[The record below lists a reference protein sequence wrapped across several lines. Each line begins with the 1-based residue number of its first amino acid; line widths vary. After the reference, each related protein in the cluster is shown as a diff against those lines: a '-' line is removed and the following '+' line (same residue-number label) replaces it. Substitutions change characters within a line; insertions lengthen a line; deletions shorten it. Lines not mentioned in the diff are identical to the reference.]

1 MSDIL
6 ETAAP
11 APAPAADSGE
21 ATTYANEHEAVAE
34 LERRESERRAQRK
47 AERAER
53 DERIAQQREKA
64 AEAEREIEADAKRE
78 REEADEEDD
87 EPRRRKADDKADDK
101 ADKDKPRRKA
111 DKAESDEAD
120 GEEAEEDSEDDGDDV
135 PAADEDDADD
145 SDEDDDEGDKS
156 LRRPEKLKVGDTEVE
171 IPKGTPKAAVEAIKS
186 LQHRLTA
193 DYTRKTQ
200 EAAETRKAAAE
211 RTEAADSLLQQVQRA
226 QQAVVS
232 MAQRLIGNPPP
243 LELAQ
248 SDPAGYLYA
257 KEAYEARV
265 RDLQALN
272 AHTGELTRSQQQQR
286 QQAQQQALL
295 EEAQRTVKVLPQ
307 LADPAKR
314 TAFLEA
320 AVQAA
325 SASGFTPE
333 DVASVTDHRMLHLLD
348 RLLKAE
354 RRLSALDGASKSV
367 KSKLA
372 DVAPKPLRA
381 GNAGTQSQGQM
392 NKASRAREMFMK
404 SGRTMKDVQRY
415 LEVLDS

>member
-1 MSDIL
+1 VSDIL

-11 APAPAADSGE
+11 APAADSGE
-21 ATTYANEHEAVAE
+21 AKTYANEYEAVAE

-87 EPRRRKADDKADDK
+87 EPRRRKADDKADE
-101 ADKDKPRRKA
+101 DKPRRKA
-111 DKAESDEAD
+111 DKAKSDEAD
-120 GEEAEEDSEDDGDDV
+120 GEEADEDSEDDGDDV

-145 SDEDDDEGDKS
+145 SDEDDDEDDKS
-156 LRRPEKLKVGDTEVE
+156 LRKPEKLKVGDTEVE

-314 TAFLEA
+314 TAFLES

-348 RLLKAE
+348 RLVKAE

-404 SGRTMKDVQRY
+404 SGRSMKDVQRY
-415 LEVLDS
+415 LEALDS

>member
-1 MSDIL
+1 MSDTL
-6 ETAAP
+6 ETA

-21 ATTYANEHEAVAE
+21 AKTYANEYEAVAE

-53 DERIAQQREKA
+53 DERIGEEREKA
-64 AEAEREIEADAKRE
+64 AKAEREIEDDAKRE
-78 REEADEEDD
+78 REEVED
-87 EPRRRKADDKADDK
+87 EPRKRKANE
-101 ADKDKPRRKA
+101 DKPRRKA
-111 DKAESDEAD
+111 EKAESDEAD
-120 GEEAEEDSEDDGDDV
+120 DDGEDAEEDSEDDGDDV

-145 SDEDDDEGDKS
+145 SDEDDDEDDKS
-156 LRRPEKLKVGDTEVE
+156 LRKPEKLKVGDTEVE

-314 TAFLEA
+314 TAFLES

-348 RLLKAE
+348 RLVKAE

-404 SGRTMKDVQRY
+404 SGRSMKDVQRY
-415 LEVLDS
+415 LEALDS

>member
-1 MSDIL
+1 MSDTL
-6 ETAAP
+6 ES
-11 APAPAADSGE
+11 PAADSGE
-21 ATTYANEHEAVAE
+21 PKTYANAHEAVAE
-34 LERRESERRAQRK
+34 LERRDSERRAQRK

-64 AEAEREIEADAKRE
+64 AEAESEIEADAKRE
-78 REEADEEDD
+78 REEADEEAD
-87 EPRRRKADDKADDK
+87 EPRRRKADDKADE
-101 ADKDKPRRKA
+101 DKPRRKA
-111 DKAESDEAD
+111 DKAKSDEAD

-145 SDEDDDEGDKS
+145 SDEDEAEDDKS
-156 LRRPEKLKVGDTEVE
+156 LRKPEKLKVGDTEVE

-200 EAAETRKAAAE
+200 EAAETRKAATE
-211 RTEAADSLLQQVQRA
+211 RTEAADNLLQQVQRA

-257 KEAYEARV
+257 KEAYETRV

-272 AHTGELTRSQQQQR
+272 AQTGELTRSQQQQR

-307 LADPAKR
+307 LADPTKR
-314 TAFLEA
+314 TAFLES

-325 SASGFTPE
+325 SVSGFTPE
-333 DVASVTDHRMLHLLD
+333 DVAGVTDHRMLHLLD
-348 RLLKAE
+348 RLVQAE
-354 RRLSALDGASKSV
+354 RRLAALDGTSRSI

-381 GNAGTQSQGQM
+381 GNAGTQSQGQT
-392 NKASRAREMFMK
+392 NKAARAREQFMK
-404 SGRTMKDVQRY
+404 SGRSMKDVKRY
-415 LEVLDS
+415 LESLDT

>member
-1 MSDIL
+1 VSDTL

-11 APAPAADSGE
+11 AANTGE
-21 ATTYANEHEAVAE
+21 PKTYANAHEAVAE
-34 LERRESERRAQRK
+34 LDRRESERRAERK
-47 AERAER
+47 AERAAR
-53 DERIAQQREKA
+53 DERIGEEREKA
-64 AEAEREIEADAKRE
+64 AQAEREIEADAKRE
-78 REEADEEDD
+78 REEADEEAD
-87 EPRRRKADDKADDK
+87 EPRRRKADDKAD
-101 ADKDKPRRKA
+101 ADKPRRKA
-111 DKAESDEAD
+111 EKAESDEDED
-120 GEEAEEDSEDDGDDV
+120 GEDAEEDSEDDGDDV
-135 PAADEDDADD
+135 PAADKDEADD
-145 SDEDDDEGDKS
+145 SDEDEEEDDKS
-156 LRRPEKLKVGDTEVE
+156 LSKPEKLKVGDTEVE

-200 EAAETRKAAAE
+200 EAAETRKAATE
-211 RTEAADSLLQQVQRA
+211 RTEAADNLLQQVQRA

-286 QQAQQQALL
+286 EQAQQQALL

-307 LADPAKR
+307 LADPTKR
-314 TAFLEA
+314 TAFLES

-333 DVASVTDHRMLHLLD
+333 DVAGVTDHRMLHLLD
-348 RLLKAE
+348 RLVKAE

-392 NKASRAREMFMK
+392 NKAANAHAQFMK
-404 SGRTMKDVQRY
+404 SGRSMKDVKRY
-415 LEVLDS
+415 LEALDN

>member
-11 APAPAADSGE
+11 APAADSGE
-21 ATTYANEHEAVAE
+21 AKTYANEYEAVAE

-87 EPRRRKADDKADDK
+87 EPRRRKADDKAD
-101 ADKDKPRRKA
+101 KDKPRRKA

-120 GEEAEEDSEDDGDDV
+120 GEEAEEDSEGDGDDV

-145 SDEDDDEGDKS
+145 SDEDDDEDDKS
-156 LRRPEKLKVGDTEVE
+156 LRKPEKLKVGDTEVE

-348 RLLKAE
+348 RLVKAE

-404 SGRTMKDVQRY
+404 SGRSMKDVQRY
-415 LEVLDS
+415 LEALDS

>member
-1 MSDIL
+1 MSDTL
-6 ETAAP
+6 KS
-11 APAPAADSGE
+11 PAADSGE
-21 ATTYANEHEAVAE
+21 PKTYANAHEAVAE
-34 LERRESERRAQRK
+34 LERRDSERRAQRK

-53 DERIAQQREKA
+53 EERIAQQREKA
-64 AEAEREIEADAKRE
+64 AEAESEIEADAKRE
-78 REEADEEDD
+78 REEADEEAD
-87 EPRRRKADDKADDK
+87 EPRRRKADDKADE
-101 ADKDKPRRKA
+101 DKPRRKA
-111 DKAESDEAD
+111 DKAKSDEAD

-145 SDEDDDEGDKS
+145 SDEDDDEDDKS
-156 LRRPEKLKVGDTEVE
+156 LRKPEKLKVGDTEVE

-415 LEVLDS
+415 LEALDS

>member
-1 MSDIL
+1 VSDIL

-11 APAPAADSGE
+11 APAADSGE
-21 ATTYANEHEAVAE
+21 AKTYANEYEAVAE

-87 EPRRRKADDKADDK
+87 EPRRRKADDKADK

-120 GEEAEEDSEDDGDDV
+120 GEEAEEDSEGDGDDV

-145 SDEDDDEGDKS
+145 SDEDEAEDDKS
-156 LRRPEKLKVGDTEVE
+156 LRKPEKLKVGDTEVE

-307 LADPAKR
+307 LADTAKR

-325 SASGFTPE
+325 SASGFTPD

-348 RLLKAE
+348 RLVKAE

-404 SGRTMKDVQRY
+404 SGRSMKDVQRY
-415 LEVLDS
+415 LEALDS

>member
-1 MSDIL
+1 MSDTL
-6 ETAAP
+6 ET
-11 APAPAADSGE
+11 PAANTGE
-21 ATTYANEHEAVAE
+21 PKTYANEREAVAE
-34 LERRESERRAQRK
+34 LERRESERRAERK
-47 AERAER
+47 AERAAR
-53 DERIAQQREKA
+53 DERIGEEREKA
-64 AEAEREIEADAKRE
+64 AKAEREIEVDAKRE
-78 REEADEEDD
+78 REQAEE
-87 EPRRRKADDKADDK
+87 EPRRRQADDKDDE
-101 ADKDKPRRKA
+101 DKPRRKA
-111 DKAESDEAD
+111 AKAESDEAD
-120 GEEAEEDSEDDGDDV
+120 DDGADSADEDSEDDGDDV

-145 SDEDDDEGDKS
+145 SDEGEEEDDKALS
-156 LRRPEKLKVGDTEVE
+156 KPEKLKVGDTEVE

-200 EAAETRKAAAE
+200 EAAETRKAATE
-211 RTEAADSLLQQVQRA
+211 RTEAADNLLQQVQRA

-314 TAFLEA
+314 TAFLES

-348 RLLKAE
+348 RLVKAE

-392 NKASRAREMFMK
+392 NKAARAREQFMK
-404 SGRTMKDVQRY
+404 SGRTMKDAKRY
-415 LEVLDS
+415 LEALDT

>member
-1 MSDIL
+1 VSDTL
-6 ETAAP
+6 ETA

-21 ATTYANEHEAVAE
+21 AKTYANEYEAVAE

-53 DERIAQQREKA
+53 DERIGEEREKA
-64 AEAEREIEADAKRE
+64 AKAEREIEDDAKRE
-78 REEADEEDD
+78 REEVED
-87 EPRRRKADDKADDK
+87 EPRKRKANE
-101 ADKDKPRRKA
+101 DKPRRKA
-111 DKAESDEAD
+111 EKAESDEAD
-120 GEEAEEDSEDDGDDV
+120 DDGEDAEEDSEDDGDDV

-145 SDEDDDEGDKS
+145 SDEDDDEDDKS
-156 LRRPEKLKVGDTEVE
+156 LRKPEKLKVGDTEVE

-314 TAFLEA
+314 TAFLES

-348 RLLKAE
+348 RLVKAE

-404 SGRTMKDVQRY
+404 SGRSMKDVQRY
-415 LEVLDS
+415 LEALDS

>member
-1 MSDIL
+1 VRDIL

-11 APAPAADSGE
+11 APAADSGE
-21 ATTYANEHEAVAE
+21 AKTYANEYEAVAE

-87 EPRRRKADDKADDK
+87 EPRRRKADDKADE
-101 ADKDKPRRKA
+101 DKPRRKA
-111 DKAESDEAD
+111 DKAKSDEAD

-156 LRRPEKLKVGDTEVE
+156 LRKPEKLKVGDTEVE

-348 RLLKAE
+348 RLVKAE

-404 SGRTMKDVQRY
+404 SGRSMKDVQRY
-415 LEVLDS
+415 LEALDS

>member
-1 MSDIL
+1 VSDIL

-11 APAPAADSGE
+11 APAADSGE
-21 ATTYANEHEAVAE
+21 AKTYANEYEAVAE

-53 DERIAQQREKA
+53 DERIGEEREKA
-64 AEAEREIEADAKRE
+64 AKAEREIEDDAKRE
-78 REEADEEDD
+78 REEVED
-87 EPRRRKADDKADDK
+87 EPRKRKANE
-101 ADKDKPRRKA
+101 DKPRRKA
-111 DKAESDEAD
+111 EKAESDEAD
-120 GEEAEEDSEDDGDDV
+120 DDGEDAEEDSEDDGDDV

-145 SDEDDDEGDKS
+145 SDEDDDEDDKS
-156 LRRPEKLKVGDTEVE
+156 LRKPEKLKVGDTEVE

-314 TAFLEA
+314 TAFLES

-348 RLLKAE
+348 RLVKAE

>member
-1 MSDIL
+1 MSDTL
-6 ETAAP
+6 ETA

-21 ATTYANEHEAVAE
+21 AKTYANEYEAVAE

-87 EPRRRKADDKADDK
+87 EPRRRKADDKADE
-101 ADKDKPRRKA
+101 DKPRRKA
-111 DKAESDEAD
+111 DKAKSDEAD
-120 GEEAEEDSEDDGDDV
+120 GEEADEDSEDDGDDV

-145 SDEDDDEGDKS
+145 SDEDEAEDDKS
-156 LRRPEKLKVGDTEVE
+156 LRKPEKLKVGDTEVE

-348 RLLKAE
+348 RLVKAE

-404 SGRTMKDVQRY
+404 SGRSMKDVQRY
-415 LEVLDS
+415 LEALDS

>member
-11 APAPAADSGE
+11 APAADSGE
-21 ATTYANEHEAVAE
+21 AKTYANEYEAVAE

-53 DERIAQQREKA
+53 DERIGEEREKA
-64 AEAEREIEADAKRE
+64 AKAEREIEDDAKRE
-78 REEADEEDD
+78 REEVED
-87 EPRRRKADDKADDK
+87 EPRKRKANE
-101 ADKDKPRRKA
+101 DKPRRKA
-111 DKAESDEAD
+111 EKAESDEAD
-120 GEEAEEDSEDDGDDV
+120 DDGEDAEEDSEDDGDDV

-145 SDEDDDEGDKS
+145 SDEDDDEDDKS
-156 LRRPEKLKVGDTEVE
+156 LRKPEKLKVGDTEVE

-314 TAFLEA
+314 TAFLES

-348 RLLKAE
+348 RLVKAE

-415 LEVLDS
+415 LEALDT

>member
-1 MSDIL
+1 MRDIL

-11 APAPAADSGE
+11 APAADSGE
-21 ATTYANEHEAVAE
+21 AKTYANEYEAVAE

-87 EPRRRKADDKADDK
+87 EPRRRKADDKADE
-101 ADKDKPRRKA
+101 DKPRRKA
-111 DKAESDEAD
+111 DKAKSDEAD

-156 LRRPEKLKVGDTEVE
+156 LRKPEKLKVGDTEVE

-348 RLLKAE
+348 RLVKAE

-404 SGRTMKDVQRY
+404 SGRSMKDVQRY
-415 LEVLDS
+415 LEALDS

>member
-1 MSDIL
+1 MSDTL
-6 ETAAP
+6 ES
-11 APAPAADSGE
+11 PAADSGE
-21 ATTYANEHEAVAE
+21 PKTYANAHEAVAE
-34 LERRESERRAQRK
+34 LDRRDAERREQRK
-47 AERAER
+47 AERAAR
-53 DERIAQQREKA
+53 DERIGQDREKA
-64 AEAEREIEADAKRE
+64 VQAEREIESDAKRE
-78 REEADEEDD
+78 REEAEEDAD
-87 EPRRRKADDKADDK
+87 EPRRRKTDE
-101 ADKDKPRRKA
+101 DKPHRKA
-111 DKAESDEAD
+111 AKAGSDDD
-120 GEEAEEDSEDDGDDV
+120 GEDAEEDSEDDGDDV
-135 PAADEDDADD
+135 SAADGDDADD
-145 SDEDDDEGDKS
+145 SDEDEAEDNKS
-156 LRRPEKLKVGDTEVE
+156 LAKPEKLKVGDTEVE

-200 EAAETRKAAAE
+200 EAAETRKVATE
-211 RTEAADSLLQQVQRA
+211 RTEAADNLLQQVQRA
-226 QQAVVS
+226 RQAVVS

-314 TAFLEA
+314 TAFLES

-348 RLLKAE
+348 RLVKAE
-354 RRLSALDGASKSV
+354 RRLSAVDGASKSV

-392 NKASRAREMFMK
+392 NKASRARETFMK
-404 SGRTMKDVQRY
+404 SGRSMKDVQRY
-415 LEVLDS
+415 LETLDN

>member
-1 MSDIL
+1 VSDTL
-6 ETAAP
+6 KS
-11 APAPAADSGE
+11 PAADSGE
-21 ATTYANEHEAVAE
+21 PKTYANAHEAVAE
-34 LERRESERRAQRK
+34 LERRDSERRAQRK

-53 DERIAQQREKA
+53 EERIAQQREKA
-64 AEAEREIEADAKRE
+64 AEAESEIEADAKRE
-78 REEADEEDD
+78 REEADEEAD
-87 EPRRRKADDKADDK
+87 EPRRRKADDKADE
-101 ADKDKPRRKA
+101 DKPRRKA
-111 DKAESDEAD
+111 DKAKSDEAD

-145 SDEDDDEGDKS
+145 SDEDDDEDDKS
-156 LRRPEKLKVGDTEVE
+156 LRKPEKLKVGDTEVE

-415 LEVLDS
+415 LEALDS

>member
-1 MSDIL
+1 VSDIL

-11 APAPAADSGE
+11 APAADSGE
-21 ATTYANEHEAVAE
+21 AKTYANEYEAVAE

-87 EPRRRKADDKADDK
+87 EPRRRKADDKAD
-101 ADKDKPRRKA
+101 KDKPRRKA

-120 GEEAEEDSEDDGDDV
+120 GEEAEEDSEGDGDDV

-145 SDEDDDEGDKS
+145 SDEDDDEDDKS
-156 LRRPEKLKVGDTEVE
+156 LRKPEKLKVGDTEVE

-348 RLLKAE
+348 RLVKAE

-404 SGRTMKDVQRY
+404 SGRSMKDVQRY
-415 LEVLDS
+415 LEALDS

>member
-11 APAPAADSGE
+11 APAADSGE
-21 ATTYANEHEAVAE
+21 AKTYANEYEAVAE

-87 EPRRRKADDKADDK
+87 EPRRRKADDKADE
-101 ADKDKPRRKA
+101 DKPRRKA
-111 DKAESDEAD
+111 DKAKSDEAD

-145 SDEDDDEGDKS
+145 SDEDEAEDDKS
-156 LRRPEKLKVGDTEVE
+156 LRKPEKLKVGDTEVE

-314 TAFLEA
+314 TAFLES

-348 RLLKAE
+348 RLVKAE

-404 SGRTMKDVQRY
+404 SGRSMKDVQRY
-415 LEVLDS
+415 LEALDS

>member
-1 MSDIL
+1 VSDTL
-6 ETAAP
+6 ES
-11 APAPAADSGE
+11 PAADSGE
-21 ATTYANEHEAVAE
+21 PKTYANAHEAVAE
-34 LERRESERRAQRK
+34 LERRDSERRAQRK

-64 AEAEREIEADAKRE
+64 AEAESEIEADAKRE
-78 REEADEEDD
+78 REEADEEAD
-87 EPRRRKADDKADDK
+87 EPRRRKADDKADE
-101 ADKDKPRRKA
+101 DKPRRKA
-111 DKAESDEAD
+111 DKAKSDEAD

-145 SDEDDDEGDKS
+145 SDEDEAEDDKS
-156 LRRPEKLKVGDTEVE
+156 LRKPEKLKVGDTEVE

-200 EAAETRKAAAE
+200 EAAETRKAATE
-211 RTEAADSLLQQVQRA
+211 RTEAADNLLQQVQRA

-257 KEAYEARV
+257 KEAYETRV

-314 TAFLEA
+314 TAFLES

-325 SASGFTPE
+325 SVSGFTPE
-333 DVASVTDHRMLHLLD
+333 DVAGVTDHRMLHLLD
-348 RLLKAE
+348 RLVQAE
-354 RRLSALDGASKSV
+354 RRLAALDGTSRSI

-372 DVAPKPLRA
+372 DVAPKTLRA
-381 GNAGTQSQGQM
+381 GNAGTQSQGQT
-392 NKASRAREMFMK
+392 NKAARAREQFMK
-404 SGRTMKDVQRY
+404 SGRSMKDVKRY
-415 LEVLDS
+415 LESLDT

>member
-1 MSDIL
+1 
-6 ETAAP
+6 
-11 APAPAADSGE
+11 
-21 ATTYANEHEAVAE
+21 
-34 LERRESERRAQRK
+34 
-47 AERAER
+47 
-53 DERIAQQREKA
+53 
-64 AEAEREIEADAKRE
+64 
-78 REEADEEDD
+78 
-87 EPRRRKADDKADDK
+87 
-101 ADKDKPRRKA
+101 
-111 DKAESDEAD
+111 
-120 GEEAEEDSEDDGDDV
+120 
-135 PAADEDDADD
+135 
-145 SDEDDDEGDKS
+145 
-156 LRRPEKLKVGDTEVE
+156 
-171 IPKGTPKAAVEAIKS
+171 
-186 LQHRLTA
+186 
-193 DYTRKTQ
+193 
-200 EAAETRKAAAE
+200 
-211 RTEAADSLLQQVQRA
+211 
-226 QQAVVS
+226 

-314 TAFLEA
+314 TAFLES

-348 RLLKAE
+348 RLVKAE

>member
-1 MSDIL
+1 VSDIL

-11 APAPAADSGE
+11 APAADSGE
-21 ATTYANEHEAVAE
+21 AKTYANEYEAVAE

-87 EPRRRKADDKADDK
+87 EPRRRKADDKADE
-101 ADKDKPRRKA
+101 DKPRRKA
-111 DKAESDEAD
+111 DKAKSDEAD
-120 GEEAEEDSEDDGDDV
+120 GEEADEDSEDDGDDV

-145 SDEDDDEGDKS
+145 SDEDEAEDDKS
-156 LRRPEKLKVGDTEVE
+156 LRKPEKLKVGDTEVE

-314 TAFLEA
+314 TAFLES

-348 RLLKAE
+348 RLVKAE

-404 SGRTMKDVQRY
+404 SGRSMKDVQRY
-415 LEVLDS
+415 LEALDS